1 MCGSCS
7 CIAVNENRRSCFNM
21 QLMNQG
27 ETLCHARSLSYTC
40 TLTRHTWTHT
50 PEGWLRTPCQEV
62 QEREKH
68 KLWQSI
74 WNFYIFVATK
84 RKKQVK
90 FINKIV
96 QLAPP
101 TSTISHAHPIYFIYI
116 LWHTVLFDS
125 FAGQLI
131 TFSGL
136 RRAAEA
142 DFKTL
147 QLLVCSTMLA
157 LPAVPSD

>member
-1 MCGSCS
+1 MW
-7 CIAVNENRRSCFNM
+7 EL
-21 QLMNQG
+21 QLHRCKREQAITFQYATDEPGGNP
-27 ETLCHARSLSYTC
+27 LPRSLAELHLHTD
-40 TLTRHTWTHT
+40 TTHLNTHTWGLAAYSLPRST
-50 PEGWLRTPCQEV
+50 R
-62 QEREKH
+62 ERNTNCDKA
-68 KLWQSI
+68 SGI
-74 WNFYIFVATK
+74 FYIFVATK

-90 FINKIV
+90 FINEIV

>member
-7 CIAVNENRRSCFNM
+7 CIAVNDNRRSRFNM
-21 QLMNQG
+21 QLMNRG
-27 ETLCHARSLSYTC
+27 KPSATLARWVTPA
-40 TLTRHTWTHT
+40 HWQDT
-50 PEGWLRTPCQEV
+50 PEHTHLRAGCVLPAKEY
-62 QEREKH
+62 EREKH

-90 FINKIV
+90 FINEIV